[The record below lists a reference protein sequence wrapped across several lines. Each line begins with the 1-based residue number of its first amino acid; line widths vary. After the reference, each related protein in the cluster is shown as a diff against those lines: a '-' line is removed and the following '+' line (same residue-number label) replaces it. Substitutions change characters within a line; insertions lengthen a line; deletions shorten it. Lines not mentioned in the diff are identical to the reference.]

1 MLTEKELL
9 KQPKKNYMNE
19 EQLEFF
25 KNLLLKQK
33 AELIES
39 LKATNSHLQN
49 QEREAD
55 ENDRASLE
63 EERWL
68 ELRIRERE
76 SKLIKKI
83 DEALRRIEEG
93 EYGYCEDTGEEIG
106 LERLLIRPTATAD
119 PAADQSSCNLGISIA
134 RLQGLLRLSSSGAM
148 MRVQPVRQAPL
159 EPGRQKM

>member
-9 KQPKKNYMNE
+9 KQPKKNYMND
-19 EQLEFF
+19 EQLAFF

-33 AELIES
+33 AELVDS
-39 LKATNSHLQN
+39 LKETNSHLRN

-55 ENDRASLE
+55 ENDRATLE

-76 SKLIKKI
+76 GKLIKKI
-83 DEALRRIEEG
+83 DEALHRIEEG

-106 LERLLIRPTATAD
+106 LERLLIRPTATLTIEAKQRRENIERAFVD
-119 PAADQSSCNLGISIA
+119 S
-134 RLQGLLRLSSSGAM
+134 
-148 MRVQPVRQAPL
+148 
-159 EPGRQKM
+159 